1 MDILQIFP
9 KSWKIIFLTVE
20 DNIVED
26 NIVED
31 NIVEDNIVE
40 DNIIQDNKL

>member
-9 KSWKIIFLTVE
+9 KISIIIFLTVE
-20 DNIVED
+20 DNIAEN

-31 NIVEDNIVE
+31 NIV
-40 DNIIQDNKL
+40 QDNKL